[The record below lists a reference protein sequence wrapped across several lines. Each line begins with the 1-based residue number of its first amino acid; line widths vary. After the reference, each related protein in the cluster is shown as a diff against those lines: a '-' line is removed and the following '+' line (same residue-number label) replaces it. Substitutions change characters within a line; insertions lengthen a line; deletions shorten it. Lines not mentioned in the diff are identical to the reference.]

1 MSLPIALTLA
11 GCFIAAFIDVR
22 SRRVPNAL
30 TATLAVAAVIVH
42 AFEGPKAVGTSVA
55 VMLVLTFLGSLVYAR
70 GGIGGGDVKLA
81 ITACGMLNFP
91 LCIPFLLY
99 TAIGGGLLA
108 IGYLLVRG
116 RTRAAAVRG
125 VLMTLSGV
133 PGLAAKKHE
142 GMPYAVA
149 FAFGAVIIALSQ
161 SIAPFLRINL

>member
-1 MSLPIALTLA
+1 MSIPIALTLA

-30 TATLAVAAVIVH
+30 TASIAVAALIVH
-42 AFEGPKAVGTSVA
+42 GFEGPRALGTSVA
-55 VMLVLTFLGSLVYAR
+55 VMVILTLLGSLVYSR

-116 RTRAAAVRG
+116 RTRASAVRG
-125 VLMTLSGV
+125 MLLTMSGV
-133 PGLAAKKHE
+133 PGMTAKKTE

-149 FAFGAVIIALSQ
+149 FAFGAIIIALSQ
-161 SIAPFLRINL
+161 SIAPFLRITL